1 MAAAIPAA
9 IGVGSSLISG
19 ISGKGARKAQ
29 EKLASQQLAQLQP
42 LIQAQI
48 LASTF
53 GLENARRLFPQ
64 AETIFEQLYT
74 KSQGE
79 FDRSNQDYSRL
90 LGDAERESGDLFS
103 KGRGILD
110 SSDSYLKGAS
120 NAISDLSSFNK
131 SFMDNG
137 NAIDRFL
144 PSARRTREQLAPEFG
159 EINRGYD
166 AARENAATFAPRGGG
181 RIGALTRGDLGRQG
195 QLSDT
200 FFKGRRDLRDTGLN
214 AAFQGA
220 AGQQNIIQLL
230 KDLGLGTG
238 ALGLNT
244 IGTGTGLLG
253 TKGGLAMGAKN
264 NALNFLQTGLQAGS
278 GLSNLATT
286 GLNIA
291 GNSGSGAF
299 NSYNQQANRAYGGGG
314 GSGSNGSEGLGAAL
328 TRLFSNK
335 GIQDKL
341 GGIFG
346 GGGGKDKS
354 LFLTE
359 PYSPYGNQTKDFD
372 FFA

>member
-9 IGVGSSLISG
+9 IGVGSSIIGG

-29 EKLASQQLAQLQP
+29 EKLAREQLAQLQP

-64 AETIFEQLYT
+64 AEAMFEQIYQR
-74 KSQGE
+74 SQGE

-120 NAISDLSSFNK
+120 TAIRDLQGFNK
-131 SFMDNG
+131 AFMDNG

-159 EINRGYD
+159 EINRGFTAAQD
-166 AARENAATFAPRGGG
+166 AAGRFAPRGGG
-181 RIGALTRGDLGRQG
+181 RIFAGMQGDFNRQS
-195 QLSDT
+195 QLADT

-230 KDLGLGTG
+230 KDLGLGSG

-244 IGTGTGLLG
+244 IGTGTSLLG
-253 TKGGLAMGAKN
+253 TKGGLAMGAKS
-264 NALNFLQTGLQAGS
+264 NALNSLQTGLQAGG

-291 GNSGSGAF
+291 GNSGSGAI
-299 NSYNQQANRAYGGGG
+299 NSYNQQANRAFGNGT
-314 GSGSNGSEGLGAAL
+314 SSSNSSEGLGAAL
-328 TRLFSNK
+328 TRLFSNQ
-335 GIQDKL
+335 GVQDKL

-346 GGGGKDKS
+346 GGKKS
-354 LFLTE
+354 GSNLFLT
-359 PYSPYGNQTKDFD
+359 SPYNPFDNQFNDFD
-372 FFA
+372 FAA

>member
-29 EKLASQQLAQLQP
+29 EKLAKQQLAQMQP

-53 GLENARRLFPQ
+53 GLDTARRLFPQ
-64 AETIFEQLYT
+64 AEGMFQEIFSR
-74 KSQGE
+74 SQGE
-79 FDRSNQDYSRL
+79 FDRGNQDYDRL

-120 NAISDLSSFNK
+120 TAIRDLQGFNK
-131 SFMDNG
+131 AFMDSG

-144 PSARRTREQLAPEFG
+144 PSAKRTREQLAPEFG
-159 EINRGYD
+159 EINRGFD
-166 AARENAATFAPRGGG
+166 AAQRTAATFAPRGGG
-181 RIGALTRGDLGRQG
+181 RIFAGQQGDLNRQS

-244 IGTGTGLLG
+244 IGTGTSLLG

-264 NALNFLQTGLQAGS
+264 NALNSLQLGMGAAG
-278 GLSNLATT
+278 GIGDLGKT

-291 GNSGSGAF
+291 GNSGSGAV
-299 NSYNQQANRAYGGGG
+299 STYNNTANRAFGGP
-314 GSGSNGSEGLGAAL
+314 GSSSSGSEGLGAAL
-328 TRLFSNK
+328 TRLFSNQA
-335 GIQDKL
+335 IQDKL

-346 GGGGKDKS
+346 GGKKS
-354 LFLTE
+354 SGNLFLTQ
-359 PYSPYGNQTKDFD
+359 PYNPFDNQFNDFD
-372 FFA
+372 FAA